1 MYVCIYTYVCMYV
14 CMYACMYRTCVLLT
28 EPCMQQT
35 TTCNQDGIVP
45 NTFNLPDQPI
55 QGTQAEC
62 EQLCLEQ
69 SECQA
74 FSWPVSV
81 APTTQHN
88 CWLKTSSLASVQ
100 CQGSGCW
107 MTVQVKGC
115 EACSVADANTVSAAC
130 NYRHHGV
137 WCL

>member
-1 MYVCIYTYVCMYV
+1 M
-14 CMYACMYRTCVLLT
+14 
-28 EPCMQQT
+28 
-35 TTCNQDGIVP
+35 G
-45 NTFNLPDQPI
+45 FNLPDQPF

-115 EACSVADANTVSAAC
+115 EEKGSCSNFLATACAVNTVKKGGNVPCLGSQTTCDSGTCCEAC
-130 NYRHHGV
+130 T
-137 WCL
+137 